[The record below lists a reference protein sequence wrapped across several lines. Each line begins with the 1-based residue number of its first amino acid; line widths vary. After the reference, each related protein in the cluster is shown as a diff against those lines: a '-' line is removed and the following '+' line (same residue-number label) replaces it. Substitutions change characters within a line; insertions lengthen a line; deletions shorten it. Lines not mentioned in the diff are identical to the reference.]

1 VTETHTSTDA
11 AGEPPASDVELP
23 EAWRPTATR
32 GRTSLPAT
40 TSERAKDLLLGKAL
54 PNEALAHERLGKPTA
69 LAVFSSDALS
79 STAYATEE
87 ILKTLLEAGIGVV
100 AFSYV
105 LPITLAMVVV
115 LAILMF
121 SYRQTIKAYP
131 SAGGAYI
138 VTKDNLGL
146 LPAQVAGVALL
157 TDYVLTVAVSV
168 SAGVA
173 ALYSAVPSTYTW
185 RVPIAL
191 AFIALIAWGN
201 LRGVKE
207 SGRIFAAPTY
217 GFIVSMMVIILI
229 GLVRQATGHLHPVPP
244 SDPALLLPTG
254 PVGIFLILHAF
265 ASGGAAMTGVEAISN
280 GVPAFKPVEWKNAR
294 TTLMWMGTLLG
305 IMFIGLSWLAAHLKV
320 VPTAD
325 QTVISQIAKA
335 VLGNNVFYY
344 AVQLFTLLILVLAAN
359 TSFADFPRLASFHAE
374 DAFMPRQLT
383 KRGHRLS
390 FSNGI
395 LFLSVSAAFLV
406 VLFRADVSHLIPLYA
421 IGVFTS
427 FTLSQAG
434 MAKRHIRLKE
444 PGWRSGL
451 LINGGG
457 AIATGVVT
465 IVIAITK
472 FTHGAWAVMLLVPL
486 LVAVLVRL
494 NHQYEAEAAQLG
506 GSVDD
511 EVKAPVPA
519 IHVSLVMIDKLDAA
533 AARALHVAR
542 TLRTDRTEAVH
553 LAVDEHRAAR
563 LIEAWETLRPDHI
576 DLRLIDSPERK
587 LVRTAMQY
595 VSDLVAD
602 GKTQV
607 SVLIPRLL
615 HRRRW
620 HRLLHDSTAE
630 ELASSLS
637 KLEHVN
643 VTFVPF
649 HLGTPHAEPAPPPH
663 HQGVARNGN
672 GTPAATDGAS
682 IGGLVWR
689 QPAAV
694 TGRVTQLTIETVA
707 GTPSLVAT
715 ISDGTGELDLLFLGR
730 SHIGGVHLGVRM
742 SASGMAAAHRGRLTI
757 INPLYQLLSNGTA
770 PH

>member
-1 VTETHTSTDA
+1 MTDI
-11 AGEPPASDVELP
+11 EVEKSGSS
-23 EAWRPTATR
+23 AR
-32 GRTSLPAT
+32 GWQPLPAHT
-40 TSERAKDLLLGKAL
+40 PRAAVPTSQSDKVKNRLLGPAL
-54 PNEALAHERLGKPTA
+54 PNEALAHERLGRPTA

-87 ILKTLLEAGIGVV
+87 ILKTLLEAGIGIL

-105 LPITLAMVVV
+105 VPITVAMVLV
-115 LAILMF
+115 LAILLF

-173 ALYSAVPSTYTW
+173 ALYSAVPATYQW
-185 RVPIAL
+185 RVPLAL
-191 AFIALIAWGN
+191 GFIALIAWGN

-207 SGRIFAAPTY
+207 SGRLFAAPTY
-217 GFIVSMMVIILI
+217 GFIVSMLVIIGV
-229 GLVRQATGHLHPVPP
+229 GLVRQATGHLDPIPP
-244 SDPALLLPTG
+244 SDPALLVQTQS
-254 PVGIFLILHAF
+254 VGLFLILHAF

-280 GVPAFKPVEWKNAR
+280 GVPAFKPPEWRNAR
-294 TTLMWMGTLLG
+294 STLMWMGGLLG
-305 IMFIGLSWLAAHLKV
+305 VMFLGLSWLAARMKV
-320 VPTAD
+320 VPSSD
-325 QTVISQIAKA
+325 KTVISQIAKG
-335 VLGNNVFYY
+335 VLGDNVLYFV
-344 AVQLFTLLILVLAAN
+344 VQLFTLLILVLAAN

-395 LFLSVSAAFLV
+395 IFLGVSAAFLV

-444 PGWRSGL
+444 PGWRLGL
-451 LINGGG
+451 VINGSG
-457 AIATGVVT
+457 AIATGLVT
-465 IVIAITK
+465 VVIAITK
-472 FTHGAWAVMLLVPL
+472 FAHGAWAVMLLVPL

-494 NHQYEAEAAQLG
+494 NRQYESEAEQLAG
-506 GSVDD
+506 TGESISDTVT
-511 EVKAPVPA
+511 APVPTTH
-519 IHVSLVMIDKLDAA
+519 ISLVMVDRLDAA

-542 TLRTDRTEAVH
+542 TMRADRTEAVH
-553 LAVDEHRAAR
+553 IAVDERRAER
-563 LIEAWETLRPDHI
+563 LLDAWDGVRPDGI
-576 DLRLIDSPERK
+576 DLRLIDAPERK
-587 LVRTAMQY
+587 LDHTAMEH
-595 VSDLVAD
+595 VADLVAD
-602 GKTQV
+602 GRTQV

-630 ELASSLS
+630 HLASSLS
-637 KLEHVN
+637 KLSHVN

-649 HLGTPHAEPAPPPH
+649 HLGMEAETVDRAPTAGPSDRGIGALAWREPA
-663 HQGVARNGN
+663 
-672 GTPAATDGAS
+672 S
-682 IGGLVWR
+682 
-689 QPAAV
+689 V
-694 TGRVTQLTIETVA
+694 TGRVAELAVETVH
-707 GTPSLVAT
+707 GTPSLIAT
-715 ISDGTGELDLLFLGR
+715 ISDGTGRIDLLFLGR
-730 SHIGGVHLGVRM
+730 GAVGGIHLGTTLE
-742 SASGMAAAHRGRLTI
+742 ATGMAAAHRGRLTI
-757 INPLYQLLSNGTA
+757 INPIYELLPPKALSPG
-770 PH
+770 

>member
-1 VTETHTSTDA
+1 M
-11 AGEPPASDVELP
+11 
-23 EAWRPTATR
+23 
-32 GRTSLPAT
+32 
-40 TSERAKDLLLGKAL
+40 SERMKDRFLGPAL
-54 PNEALAHERLGKPTA
+54 PNEALAHERLGRPTA

-87 ILKTLLEAGIGVV
+87 ILKTLIEAGIGVL

-105 LPITLAMVVV
+105 IPITLAMVGV
-115 LAILMF
+115 LAILLF

-173 ALYSAVPSTYTW
+173 ALYSAVPGTYAW

-217 GFIVSMMVIILI
+217 CFILSMLTIIVV
-229 GLVRQATGHLHPVPP
+229 GLVRQVTGHLDPIPP
-244 SDPALLLPTG
+244 SDPALLVQTSS
-254 PVGIFLILHAF
+254 VGLFLILHAF

-280 GVPAFKPVEWKNAR
+280 GVPAFKPPEWKNAR
-294 TTLMWMGTLLG
+294 STLMWMGGLLG
-305 IMFIGLSWLAAHLKV
+305 VMFLGLSWLAAHMKV

-325 QTVISQIAKA
+325 QTVISQIAKG
-335 VLGNNVFYY
+335 VLGGNVLYF

-395 LFLSVSAAFLV
+395 IFLAITAAFMV

-434 MAKRHIRLKE
+434 MAKRHLRLHE
-444 PGWRSGL
+444 PGWRTGL

-457 AIATGVVT
+457 AVATGVVT
-465 IVIAITK
+465 VVIAITK

-486 LVAVLVRL
+486 LVAALVRL
-494 NHQYEAEAAQLG
+494 NRQYESEADDLG
-506 GSVDD
+506 GDIAETVL
-511 EVKAPVPA
+511 APVPTTH
-519 IHVSLVMIDKLDAA
+519 ISLVLVDRLDAA

-542 TLRTDRTEAVH
+542 TLRTDRTEAIH
-553 LAVDEHRAAR
+553 IAVDEHRAEQLLA
-563 LIEAWETLRPDHI
+563 AWDRLRPDGI
-576 DLRLIDSPERK
+576 DLRVIDSPERK
-587 LVRTAMQY
+587 LIRSATEHVA
-595 VSDLVAD
+595 DLVAD
-602 GKTQV
+602 GRTQV

-620 HRLLHDSTAE
+620 HRLLHDATAE
-630 ELASSLS
+630 HLASALS
-637 KLEHVN
+637 KLRHVN

-649 HLGTPHAEPAPPPH
+649 HLGRPHDADALAS
-663 HQGVARNGN
+663 VAATVSNGN
-672 GTPAATDGAS
+672 GSGEGTPIGSLTWREPAT
-682 IGGLVWR
+682 
-689 QPAAV
+689 V
-694 TGRVTQLTIETVA
+694 TGRVTELTVETVR
-707 GTPSLVAT
+707 GTPSVIAT
-715 ISDGTGELDLLFLGR
+715 ITDGTGHLDLLFLGR
-730 SHIGGVHLGVRM
+730 AEVGGVRLGARLR
-742 SASGMAAAHRGRLTI
+742 ASGMAAAHRHRLTI
-757 INPLYQLLSNGTA
+757 INPVFELYSAGHA
-770 PH
+770 PGASP

>member
-1 VTETHTSTDA
+1 
-11 AGEPPASDVELP
+11 
-23 EAWRPTATR
+23 
-32 GRTSLPAT
+32 
-40 TSERAKDLLLGKAL
+40 
-54 PNEALAHERLGKPTA
+54 
-69 LAVFSSDALS
+69 
-79 STAYATEE
+79 
-87 ILKTLLEAGIGVV
+87 
-100 AFSYV
+100 
-105 LPITLAMVVV
+105 
-115 LAILMF
+115 
-121 SYRQTIKAYP
+121 
-131 SAGGAYI
+131 
-138 VTKDNLGL
+138 
-146 LPAQVAGVALL
+146 
-157 TDYVLTVAVSV
+157 
-168 SAGVA
+168 
-173 ALYSAVPSTYTW
+173 
-185 RVPIAL
+185 
-191 AFIALIAWGN
+191 
-201 LRGVKE
+201 
-207 SGRIFAAPTY
+207 
-217 GFIVSMMVIILI
+217 
-229 GLVRQATGHLHPVPP
+229 
-244 SDPALLLPTG
+244 
-254 PVGIFLILHAF
+254 
-265 ASGGAAMTGVEAISN
+265 
-280 GVPAFKPVEWKNAR
+280 
-294 TTLMWMGTLLG
+294 
-305 IMFIGLSWLAAHLKV
+305 MFIGLSWLAAHLKV
-320 VPTAD
+320 VPSAD

-444 PGWRSGL
+444 PGWRTGL

-457 AIATGVVT
+457 AVATGVVT
-465 IVIAITK
+465 VVIAITK

-494 NHQYEAEAAQLG
+494 NHQYESEAAQLG
-506 GSVDD
+506 GNVDE

-519 IHVSLVMIDKLDAA
+519 THVTIVMIDKLDAA
-533 AARALHVAR
+533 AARAIHFAR

-553 LAVDEHRAAR
+553 LAVDEHRATK
-563 LIEAWETLRPDHI
+563 LIEEWERIRPDHI

-587 LVRTAMQY
+587 LVRTAIEH

-602 GKTQV
+602 GRTQV

-630 ELASSLS
+630 ALASALS

-649 HLGTPHAEPAPPPH
+649 RLGTPPTEPPSS
-663 HQGVARNGN
+663 GV
-672 GTPAATDGAS
+672 TDGAPTNGQTPDTATGPT

-694 TGRVTQLTIETVA
+694 SGRVTQLTIETVA

-757 INPLYQLLSNGTA
+757 INPVYHLLPNGSA